1 MIPFEYILLIISV
14 LVLISAAL
22 WKLSENLGIPSLL
35 LFLAIG
41 MLAGS
46 DGIGKIY
53 FDNVYMAQS
62 IAIVALIFILFSGGL
77 DTKWKIVKPVV
88 WSAVSLST
96 LGIVLTAVVIGYA
109 VHLLLGFSFSQGLLI
124 GAIISSTDAAAVFST
139 LGARQTRLKGTIKPL
154 LELESGSNDPAAII
168 LTLIFLEVVQTGE
181 APILKIIG
189 YLILQLLIGGGA
201 GYFLGRAMVFLM
213 NKLKFSVSGLYPVF
227 AIAFA
232 VLIYAVTTA
241 LHGSGILAVYIS
253 SIVIG
258 SSEFV
263 QKKSLIR
270 YFDSIAL
277 LGQIIMFITLGLL
290 VFPSQLLPIAGIGL
304 IISLILIF
312 IARPAGVFISL
323 LFSKFKFNEKL
334 FVSWVGLRG
343 AVPIILATFPLA
355 AKLNIG
361 NDIFNIVFFC
371 TLTSALLQGWSIPI
385 AAKLLRVTEKKKPE
399 FKMPLELTDVK
410 SNNQLVDFIIPYNSA
425 AAGKTLAELNLPSE
439 SLITV
444 ICRDEEYIVPNGST
458 ALEEGDTILALV
470 NDENL
475 NEVKKILNRAKN
487 KNT

>member
-1 MIPFEYILLIISV
+1 MIPFEYILLIISI
-14 LVLISAAL
+14 LVLISIAL
-22 WKLSENLGIPSLL
+22 WKLSENLGVPSLL

-53 FDNVYMAQS
+53 FDNVYAAQS
-62 IAIVALIFILFSGGL
+62 IGIVALIFILFSGGL
-77 DTKWKIVKPVV
+77 DTKWKTVKPVV
-88 WSAVSLST
+88 WSAISLST
-96 LGIVLTAVVIGYA
+96 LGIVITAVVIGYA
-109 VHLLLGFSFSQGLLI
+109 VHKLLGFSIYQGLLI

-139 LGARQTRLKGTIKPL
+139 LGAKQTRLKGKIKPL
-154 LELESGSNDPAAII
+154 IELESGSNDPAAII
-168 LTLIFLEVVQTGE
+168 LTIVFLQIVLTGE
-181 APILKIIG
+181 APILNIIG
-189 YLILQLLIGGGA
+189 YLILQIVIGGAA
-201 GYFLGRAMVFLM
+201 GYFLGRLMVLLM
-213 NKLKFSVSGLYPVF
+213 NKLKFTFSGLYPVF

-241 LHGSGILAVYIS
+241 AQGSGILAVYIA

-258 SSEFV
+258 NSEFV

-277 LGQIIMFITLGLL
+277 LGQIIMFLTLGLL
-290 VFPSQLLPIAGIGL
+290 VFPSQLFPIAGIGM

-323 LFSKFKFNEKL
+323 IFSQFKFNEKV

-371 TLTSALLQGWSIPI
+371 TLTSALLQGWSIPF
-385 AAKLLRVTEKKKPE
+385 AAKLLKVSDKMRPDI
-399 FKMPLELTDVK
+399 KMPIELTDVK
-410 SNNQLVDFIIPYNSA
+410 SNNQLIDIIIPYDSE
-425 AAGKTLAELNLPSE
+425 AAGKTLAELKLPSE

-458 ALEEGDTILALV
+458 ALEAGDAILVLV

-475 NEVKKILNRAKN
+475 QDVKNVFGKLK
-487 KNT
+487 KKK

>member
-1 MIPFEYILLIISV
+1 MV
-14 LVLISAAL
+14 L
-22 WKLSENLGIPSLL
+22 
-35 LFLAIG
+35 
-41 MLAGS
+41 
-46 DGIGKIY
+46 
-53 FDNVYMAQS
+53 
-62 IAIVALIFILFSGGL
+62 
-77 DTKWKIVKPVV
+77 
-88 WSAVSLST
+88 
-96 LGIVLTAVVIGYA
+96 
-109 VHLLLGFSFSQGLLI
+109 
-124 GAIISSTDAAAVFST
+124 
-139 LGARQTRLKGTIKPL
+139 
-154 LELESGSNDPAAII
+154 
-168 LTLIFLEVVQTGE
+168 
-181 APILKIIG
+181 
-189 YLILQLLIGGGA
+189 
-201 GYFLGRAMVFLM
+201 LM
-213 NKLKFSVSGLYPVF
+213 NKLKFTFSGLYPVF

-241 LHGSGILAVYIS
+241 SHGSGILAVYIS

-258 SSEFV
+258 NSEFV

-277 LGQIIMFITLGLL
+277 LGQIIMFLTLGLL
-290 VFPSQLLPIAGIGL
+290 VFPSQLLPIAGIGM

-323 LFSKFKFNEKL
+323 LISQFKFNEKV

-385 AAKLLRVTEKKKPE
+385 AAKLLKVSDKMRPDV
-399 FKMPLELTDVK
+399 KMPIELSDVK
-410 SNNQLVDFIIPYNSA
+410 SNNQLIDIIIPYDSD
-425 AAGKTLAELNLPSE
+425 AAGKTLAELKIPSE

-458 ALEEGDTILALV
+458 ALEAGDAILVLV

-475 NEVKKILNRAKN
+475 QDVKNIFGKLKM
-487 KNT
+487 KK

>member
-1 MIPFEYILLIISV
+1 MIPFEYILLIISI
-14 LVLISAAL
+14 LVIISIAL
-22 WKLSENLGIPSLL
+22 WKLSENLGVPSLL

-53 FDNVYMAQS
+53 FDNVYAAQS
-62 IAIVALIFILFSGGL
+62 IGIVALIFILFSGGL
-77 DTKWKIVKPVV
+77 DTKWKIVKPVI
-88 WSAVSLST
+88 WSAISLST
-96 LGIVLTAVVIGYA
+96 LGIVITAVVIGYA
-109 VHLLLGFSFSQGLLI
+109 VHKLLGFSIYQGLLI

-139 LGARQTRLKGTIKPL
+139 LGAKQTRLKGKIKPL
-154 LELESGSNDPAAII
+154 IELESGSNDPAAII
-168 LTLIFLEVVQTGE
+168 LTIVLLQIVLTGE
-181 APILKIIG
+181 APILNIIG
-189 YLILQLLIGGGA
+189 YLILQIVIGGAA
-201 GYFLGRAMVFLM
+201 GYFLGRLMVLLM
-213 NKLKFSVSGLYPVF
+213 NKLKFTFSGLYPVF

-241 LHGSGILAVYIS
+241 SHGSGILAVYIS

-258 SSEFV
+258 NSEFV

-277 LGQIIMFITLGLL
+277 LGQIIMFLTLGLL
-290 VFPSQLLPIAGIGL
+290 VFPSQLLPIAGIGM

-323 LFSKFKFNEKL
+323 LISQFKFNEKV

-385 AAKLLRVTEKKKPE
+385 AAKLLKVSDKMRPDV
-399 FKMPLELTDVK
+399 KMPIELSDVK
-410 SNNQLVDFIIPYNSA
+410 SNNQLIDIIIPYDSD
-425 AAGKTLAELNLPSE
+425 AAGKTLAELKIPSE

-458 ALEEGDTILALV
+458 ALEAGDAILVLV

-475 NEVKKILNRAKN
+475 QDVKNIFGKLKM
-487 KNT
+487 KK